1 MGLAGGSAAP
11 HRAVGHAGALRGWDP
26 GPHGGAGA
34 ALSQQGWPM
43 PLPVPCPAEPPVC
56 TPQVP
61 TPPQTPSPRGPP
73 PFRFEEK
80 WTDSLRSPPKLVK
93 TFCDRQKSTAQH
105 PLPPAPNLGATG
117 KESEAVCRY
126 TLRPAHEW
134 VITQMT
140 LMVGFGVYLTLL
152 AMVRAIPPVHPPSML
167 NPVSE
172 EELEFSAE

>member
-1 MGLAGGSAAP
+1 MGL
-11 HRAVGHAGALRGWDP
+11 
-26 GPHGGAGA
+26 
-34 ALSQQGWPM
+34 
-43 PLPVPCPAEPPVC
+43 
-56 TPQVP
+56 
-61 TPPQTPSPRGPP
+61 
-73 PFRFEEK
+73 
-80 WTDSLRSPPKLVK
+80 TDLVLVK

-172 EELEFSAE
+172 EELEFSAKINPSPPTPTPPPKPLSYPPQGRVGGETLCEGAGRAVVGNFGRLV